1 MNAFLQYYSL
11 LKFRPFQFTISFFR
25 AIPILSLKNLQT
37 MKTTSLPKTLLT
49 LLILFPIIFSGIASS
64 ESHPCQNATV
74 QLRGDLD
81 VLMNRGGLWA
91 LMEQTEGLQDKSML
105 GFQADGKLA
114 RAVGRFESLCE
125 SEKKPTKQLFDDLVN
140 LLGEARA
147 IWNPRSSG
155 EEILSLI
162 NGVKKKVDSMLS
174 TIE

>member
-1 MNAFLQYYSL
+1 M
-11 LKFRPFQFTISFFR
+11 
-25 AIPILSLKNLQT
+25 LSLKNLQII
-37 MKTTSLPKTLLT
+37 KTISLPKALLT
-49 LLILFPIIFSGIASS
+49 LLILFPLIFPAIASS

-114 RAVGRFESLCE
+114 RVVGRFESLCE
-125 SEKKPTKQLFDDLVN
+125 SEKKPTKQLFDDLGN
-140 LLGEARA
+140 LLSEART

-162 NGVKKKVDSMLS
+162 NGMNKKLDSILS
-174 TIE
+174 KIE

>member
-1 MNAFLQYYSL
+1 M
-11 LKFRPFQFTISFFR
+11 
-25 AIPILSLKNLQT
+25 LSLKNLQII
-37 MKTTSLPKTLLT
+37 KTISLPKALLT
-49 LLILFPIIFSGIASS
+49 LLILFSLIFPAIASS

-91 LMEQTEGLQDKSML
+91 LMEQTEGLQDKSMV

-114 RAVGRFESLCE
+114 RLVGRFESLCE
-125 SEKKPTKQLFDDLVN
+125 SEKKPTKQLFDDLGN
-140 LLGEARA
+140 LLGEART

-155 EEILSLI
+155 EEILSLT
-162 NGVKKKVDSMLS
+162 NGLNKKVDSMLS

>member
-1 MNAFLQYYSL
+1 M
-11 LKFRPFQFTISFFR
+11 
-25 AIPILSLKNLQT
+25 LSLKNLQII
-37 MKTTSLPKTLLT
+37 KTISLPKALLT
-49 LLILFPIIFSGIASS
+49 LLILFPLIFPAIASS

-91 LMEQTEGLQDKSML
+91 LMEQTEGLQDKSMI

-114 RAVGRFESLCE
+114 RVVGRFESLCE
-125 SEKKPTKQLFDDLVN
+125 SEKKPTKQLFDDLGN
-140 LLGEARA
+140 LLGEART

-162 NGVKKKVDSMLS
+162 NGLNKKVDSMLS

>member
-1 MNAFLQYYSL
+1 MG
-11 LKFRPFQFTISFFR
+11 
-25 AIPILSLKNLQT
+25 
-37 MKTTSLPKTLLT
+37 LPKTLLT
-49 LLILFPIIFSGIASS
+49 LLILSPLIFPAIASS

-140 LLGEARA
+140 LLGEARE

-162 NGVKKKVDSMLS
+162 NGVNKKVDSMLS

>member
-1 MNAFLQYYSL
+1 M
-11 LKFRPFQFTISFFR
+11 
-25 AIPILSLKNLQT
+25 LSLKNLKT
-37 MKTTSLPKTLLT
+37 MKTISFPKTFLT
-49 LLILFPIIFSGIASS
+49 ILILFPIIFPAIASS

-81 VLMNRGGLWA
+81 VIMNRGGLWA
-91 LMEQTEGLQDKSML
+91 LMEQTEGLQDKSTV

-125 SEKKPTKQLFDDLVN
+125 SEKKPTKQLFEDLGN
-140 LLGEARA
+140 LLGEART

-155 EEILSLI
+155 EEILKLI
-162 NGVKKKVDSMLS
+162 NDLNKKVDSMLS

>member
-1 MNAFLQYYSL
+1 M
-11 LKFRPFQFTISFFR
+11 
-25 AIPILSLKNLQT
+25 LSLKNLQII
-37 MKTTSLPKTLLT
+37 KTISFSKALLT
-49 LLILFPIIFSGIASS
+49 LLILFPLIFPAIASS

-81 VLMNRGGLWA
+81 VVMNRGGLWA
-91 LMEQTEGLQDKSML
+91 LMEQTEGLQDKSMV

-125 SEKKPTKQLFDDLVN
+125 SEKKPTKKLFDDLGN
-140 LLGEARA
+140 LIGEART

-155 EEILSLI
+155 EEVLSLI
-162 NGVKKKVDSMLS
+162 NGLNKKVDSMLS

>member
-1 MNAFLQYYSL
+1 MG
-11 LKFRPFQFTISFFR
+11 
-25 AIPILSLKNLQT
+25 
-37 MKTTSLPKTLLT
+37 LPKTLLT
-49 LLILFPIIFSGIASS
+49 LLILFPLIFPAIASS

-91 LMEQTEGLQDKSML
+91 LMEQTEGLQDKSMV

-114 RAVGRFESLCE
+114 RAVGRFESLCDE

-162 NGVKKKVDSMLS
+162 NGVKKKIDSMLS

>member
-1 MNAFLQYYSL
+1 M
-11 LKFRPFQFTISFFR
+11 
-25 AIPILSLKNLQT
+25 LSLKNLQII
-37 MKTTSLPKTLLT
+37 KTTGLPKTLLT
-49 LLILFPIIFSGIASS
+49 LLILFSLIFPAIASS
-64 ESHPCQNATV
+64 ESHPCQNASV

-81 VLMNRGGLWA
+81 VMMNRGGLWA
-91 LMEQTEGLQDKSML
+91 LMEQTEGLQDKSMI

-125 SEKKPTKQLFDDLVN
+125 SEKKPTKKLFDDLGN
-140 LLGEARA
+140 LIGEART

-162 NGVKKKVDSMLS
+162 NGLNKKVDSILS

>member
-1 MNAFLQYYSL
+1 M
-11 LKFRPFQFTISFFR
+11 
-25 AIPILSLKNLQT
+25 LSLKNLQII
-37 MKTTSLPKTLLT
+37 KTISLPKALLT
-49 LLILFPIIFSGIASS
+49 LLILFPLIFPAIASS

-81 VLMNRGGLWA
+81 VVMNRGGLWA
-91 LMEQTEGLQDKSML
+91 LMEQTEGLQDKSMI

-125 SEKKPTKQLFDDLVN
+125 SEKKPTKKLFDDLGN
-140 LLGEARA
+140 LISEART

-155 EEILSLI
+155 EKVLSLI
-162 NGVKKKVDSMLS
+162 NGLNKKVDSMLS